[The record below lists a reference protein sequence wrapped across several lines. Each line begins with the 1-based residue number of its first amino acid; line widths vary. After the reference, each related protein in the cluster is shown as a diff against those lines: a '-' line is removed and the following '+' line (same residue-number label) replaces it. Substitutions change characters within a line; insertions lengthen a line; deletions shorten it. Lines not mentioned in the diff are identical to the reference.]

1 MYAALGDHLGVIEA
15 EYFGQVLTGIG
26 QSTIDRILASA
37 VSGGAINGPQTVARD
52 RNQYVQNLPGSHT
65 SMGHL
70 MGHLEA
76 TMITDMN
83 QGLRAVSAK
92 PLVRER
98 RLGDLNPGWART
110 QTALAVPSPPPKAR

>member
-15 EYFGQVLTGIG
+15 EHFGQALTGIG

-37 VSGGAINGPQTVARD
+37 VSSGAITGPQTVARD

-92 PLVRER
+92 PWSES
-98 RLGDLNPGWART
+98 GG
-110 QTALAVPSPPPKAR
+110 SGI

>member
-15 EYFGQVLTGIG
+15 EHFGQALTGIG

-37 VSGGAINGPQTVARD
+37 VSSGAINGPQTVAQD
-52 RNQYVQNLPGSHT
+52 WNQYVQNLLGSHT

-92 PLVRER
+92 PWSES
-98 RLGDLNPGWART
+98 GG
-110 QTALAVPSPPPKAR
+110 SGI